1 MPHPRNLRPGVCA
14 FRRLPRLLKVPPLSS
29 ETLTSTERRATLWLA
44 SIYALRMFGL
54 FSILPVFAVVG
65 RELKGGDQAYLIAL
79 AISIYGLTQALL
91 FIAYGAASDRFGRK
105 PVIAFGLV
113 VFAIGSLVAA
123 LSDSVTGIIVGRA
136 LQGAGAVS
144 SAVTALLAD
153 CTREAVRTK
162 AMASIGASIAATF
175 ALSLVIAPP
184 LVGAIGVHGLFW
196 ITAGCALLAIVVLY
210 TRVPDAPVQP
220 EPAET
225 LHHGDVLFHPQLFR
239 LNLGVFVL
247 HAAQTALFVVM
258 PPLLV
263 GIGNVPTAQHWAIY
277 LPVLLASVLLMWKPM
292 LAAERRGRARAVFR
306 FAIAL
311 LGVTFLC
318 GPTATAFGLTG
329 LVVFLVAFFWAFNLL
344 EAMQPSLV
352 SRVAPAHM
360 KGFAMGVYNTT
371 QAMGLF
377 LGGVLGGIVTKRLGD
392 NSVFYWC
399 AGLCALWLVVAWQ
412 MKMPEKL
419 REGT

>member
-1 MPHPRNLRPGVCA
+1 LTTEKLTPIERKA
-14 FRRLPRLLKVPPLSS
+14 ALS
-29 ETLTSTERRATLWLA
+29 LA

-54 FSILPVFAVVG
+54 FSLLPVFAVVG
-65 RELKGGDQAYLIAL
+65 KALEGGEHAYLIAL

-113 VFAIGSLVAA
+113 VFAIGSVVAA
-123 LSDSVTGIIVGRA
+123 LSDSVSGVIVGRA

-153 CTREAVRTK
+153 CTRDVVRTK
-162 AMASIGASIAATF
+162 AMALIGGSIAATF

-184 LVGAIGVHGLFW
+184 LVAAIGLSGLFW
-196 ITAGCALLAIVVLY
+196 ITAALAVLAVIVLY
-210 TRVPDAPVQP
+210 TRVPNAPTQP
-220 EPAET
+220 EPPET
-225 LHHGDVLFHPQLFR
+225 LHHGDVLFNPQLFR

-247 HAAQTALFVVM
+247 HAAQTALFVIV

-263 GIGNVPTAQHWAIY
+263 SSGNVPSAQHWAIY
-277 LPVLLASVLLMWKPM
+277 LPVLLISVLLMWKPM
-292 LAAERRGRARAVFR
+292 MAAERNGHMREVFR

-311 LGVTFLC
+311 LLVTFIA
-318 GPTATAFGLTG
+318 GPFATQFGLTG
-329 LVVFLVAFFWAFNLL
+329 LVIFLIAFFWGFNLL

-399 AGLCALWLVVAWQ
+399 AGLCALWLAVAWQ
-412 MKMPEKL
+412 MKMPDKL
-419 REGT
+419 REGN